1 MKRTPRRKTVVLQ
14 LCSLMACLM
23 CLSGITDPRPAKVTD
38 YLTKYRYLAVE
49 LNKQA
54 QIPIPVIIAVAGL
67 ESDWGTSL
75 LAQQSNNHFGLKA
88 QNWIGQ
94 VHCQGSPEYIQERGF
109 QIIESCFRKYPYIRD
124 SYMDFG
130 RYLSTDSRYYWL
142 FYYHPT
148 DYASWAT
155 GLQQSGYA
163 TDPDYSSK
171 IIRLIQDYKLE
182 EI

>member
-1 MKRTPRRKTVVLQ
+1 MKRTPRFKIQVLQ
-14 LCSLMACLM
+14 LLYLAACVV
-23 CLSGITDPRPAKVTD
+23 CFTSTTDPRPAKVTD

-49 LNKQA
+49 VNKQT
-54 QIPIPVIIAVAGL
+54 QIPIPIIIAVAGL

-75 LAQQSNNHFGLKA
+75 LAQESNNHFGLKA

-94 VHCQGSPEYIQERGF
+94 VHCQGSPEFIQERGF
-109 QIIESCFRKYPYIRD
+109 QVIESCFRKYPYIRD

-130 RYLSTDSRYYWL
+130 RYLSTDRRYYWL

-148 DYASWAT
+148 DYSSWAA

-171 IIRLIQDYKLE
+171 IIRLIKEYELE
-182 EI
+182 QL